1 MITSS
6 TNLTKVLCTLAG
18 PILFLAISAAAMV
31 SSRTSRSDLTVL
43 AEASPVSISTQSQ
56 NRLEAERI
64 TLGPSGFNRTE
75 MIRPAGRFVLA
86 INDRSEQTDTSIVL
100 SRETGDRLQVVK
112 MRNAPRRRE
121 WRKVIDLPPGRY
133 VLADA
138 NYPERTCR
146 ILLTSN

>member
-43 AEASPVSISTQSQ
+43 AEASPVSTQAQ

-64 TLGPSGFNRTE
+64 TLGPSGFDRTE
-75 MIRPAGRFVLA
+75 IIRPAGRFVLA
-86 INDRSEQTDTSIVL
+86 VNDRSEQTDTSIVL
-100 SRETGDRLQVVK
+100 TRETGDRLQVVK

-121 WRKVIDLPPGRY
+121 WRKVIDLPAGRY
-133 VLADA
+133 VLADV

>member
-64 TLGPSGFNRTE
+64 TLGPSGFDRTE
-75 MIRPAGRFVLA
+75 IIRPAGRFVLA
-86 INDRSEQTDTSIVL
+86 INDGSEHPN
-100 SRETGDRLQVVK
+100 E
-112 MRNAPRRRE
+112 
-121 WRKVIDLPPGRY
+121 
-133 VLADA
+133 
-138 NYPERTCR
+138 
-146 ILLTSN
+146 